1 MNTQLEKLFEK
12 YNFSQK
18 DRYDFLQIYAL
29 LPSYKKVKV
38 VEHFDEITTQIHWL
52 RKDLYEEQEILFG
65 ETLQHIEEKL
75 SKIIKKRVL
84 SGTKQEISLFKKTI

>member
-38 VEHFDEITTQIHWL
+38 VEHFDEITTQIH
-52 RKDLYEEQEILFG
+52 
-65 ETLQHIEEKL
+65 
-75 SKIIKKRVL
+75 
-84 SGTKQEISLFKKTI
+84 